1 MNCLE
6 FHNLV
11 QRRLDG
17 EPGAT
22 PGATEVLPGTAAGR
36 HLAECPQCRA
46 LHSAVCRL
54 EKALPLL
61 LPSQP
66 PRHLSKQIV
75 AKVLAQ
81 HGREIIK
88 VRMRRWTALAAAASI
103 IVGLFLGYSG
113 FFFKTQRV
121 VELNIDRNSGSKA
134 SASLQKNVEEAGSA
148 LVGLF
153 SRTTTE
159 AFQQGRGLL
168 PDSVSLSALPDAV
181 VLQPSLNP
189 PVETFR
195 IAGQGVSTGLE
206 PIATSA
212 RRAINLFLQDFP
224 SM

>member
-17 EPGAT
+17 D
-22 PGATEVLPGTAAGR
+22 EVLPATAVSR

-54 EKALPLL
+54 EKALAVLQ
-61 LPSQP
+61 PSQP
-66 PRHLSKQIV
+66 PRNLSKQIV
-75 AKVLAQ
+75 EKVLAQ
-81 HGREIIK
+81 HGRETNRR
-88 VRMRRWTALAAAASI
+88 RMRRWATVAAAASI
-103 IVGLFLGYSG
+103 LVSIFLGYSG
-113 FFFKTQRV
+113 IFFKTQSV
-121 VELNIDRNSGSKA
+121 VELSIARNSGGKA
-134 SASLQKNVEEAGSA
+134 SASLEKNVEEAGSA

-159 AFQQGRGLL
+159 AFQQGRDLL
-168 PDSVSLSALPDAV
+168 PDSVSLSALPDVV
-181 VLQPSLNP
+181 VLQSSLNP

-195 IAGQGVSTGLE
+195 VAGQGVSTGLE

-212 RRAINLFLQDFP
+212 RRAINLFLQDIRG
-224 SM
+224 M